1 MSVPVVS
8 REELLAFVLDENR
21 QAKREV
27 CVVRV
32 PGPYPSG
39 WDKRHAHLNDL
50 LDDYLSFIAL
60 EALEV

>member
-1 MSVPVVS
+1 MTAPVFT
-8 REELLAFVLDENR
+8 RAEMLAFVLDENR

-32 PGPYPSG
+32 PSGPPTK
-39 WDKRHAHLNDL
+39 WDQRHAHLNDL